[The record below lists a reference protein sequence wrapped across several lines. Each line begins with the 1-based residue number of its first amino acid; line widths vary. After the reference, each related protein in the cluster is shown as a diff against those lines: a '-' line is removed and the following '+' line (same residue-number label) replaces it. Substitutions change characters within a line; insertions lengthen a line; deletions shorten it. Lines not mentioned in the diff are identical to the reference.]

1 MGKIIYTEEQNLWF
15 INNSKNHTIDE
26 IKNMFNCTFNENKS
40 YDAIKSK
47 LKNMKLNF
55 KRLDNTL
62 NWKKKRNLYTQEETE
77 WIVNNRKKYKKIEEL
92 RVAFNEKFSRE
103 ITYKS
108 IKTFLARRKIYDGK
122 RRLPHKFSEEEL
134 QWVKDNYQ
142 NYFLEKVFNHKKFC
156 DDFNKKFNHILR
168 NNDVRNLIVLKLGI
182 QLPYSQKD
190 YIYNYNEVRAPIGHE
205 VLTKNGWFVKI
216 SNKKVVKN
224 KNSLLINYRRK
235 SNIMYEKY
243 YNCKIDDKKQYVMF
257 IDNDFN
263 NLKKENLMLVN
274 WEAQKRYNSKYKS
287 KNNEFENKKIK
298 RTAIMLCQLE
308 TIAKTQQEIEKEVE
322 E

>member
-1 MGKIIYTEEQNLWF
+1 MGKIIYTEEQNLWL
-15 INNSKNHTIDE
+15 INNSQNHTIDE

-40 YDAIKSK
+40 YDSIKSK

-55 KRLDNTL
+55 EKLDKTL
-62 NWKKKRNLYTQEETE
+62 NWKKKNNLYTQEEKE
-77 WIVNNRKKYKKIEEL
+77 WLINNRKEYKNIEEL
-92 RVAFNEKFSRE
+92 RIAFNEKFSRQS
-103 ITYKS
+103 TYQS
-108 IKTFLARRKIYDGK
+108 IKTFFGKRKVYDEK

-142 NYFLEKVFNHKKFC
+142 NYCLEKVFNHKKFC
-156 DDFNKKFNHILR
+156 DDFNKKFNHILI

-190 YIYNYNEVRAPIGHE
+190 YINNLKAPIGHE

-216 SNKKVVKN
+216 SNNKVEKN

-235 SNIMYEKY
+235 SNIMYEQY

-274 WEAQKRYNSKYKS
+274 WNAQKRYNSKYKCQ
-287 KNNEFENKKIK
+287 NNEFENKELKK
-298 RTAIMLCQLE
+298 TAIILCQLE
-308 TIAKTQQEIEKEVE
+308 TIVKENRHN
-322 E
+322 